1 MTDTGNSMMVLSNPT
16 VCVLDSN
23 TVIALW
29 HFADPNLQPLH
40 ESIVNGRLS
49 LLTSIQALDEL
60 AVVLSRPVFGLS
72 VEAQANL
79 LAEYRQRCR
88 VIEQVEIQEGLPK
101 CKDRDDQ
108 KFLNL
113 AWQEKAGLLLTRDK
127 ALLKLAKRKQ
137 WGGQLNI
144 QSPEIFVKNIRQS
157 A

>member
-1 MTDTGNSMMVLSNPT
+1 MTDTGNSPMALSNPA

-40 ESIVNGRLS
+40 ELIVNGRLS

-79 LAEYRQRCR
+79 LDEYRQRCR
-88 VIEQVEIQEGLPK
+88 VIEQVEIQEGLPR

>member
-1 MTDTGNSMMVLSNPT
+1 MTNACDSISALSGPT

-29 HFADPNLQPLH
+29 HFADPNLKPLQ
-40 ESIVNGRLS
+40 ELIMNRQLS

-60 AVVLSRPVFGLS
+60 AIVLTRPAFGLS
-72 VEAQANL
+72 IEAQGNL
-79 LAEYRQRCR
+79 LSEYRQWCR
-88 VIEQVEIQEGLPK
+88 VVESVEIQEGLPK

-144 QSPEIFVKNIRQS
+144 QSPEIFVQNIRPTV
-157 A
+157 